1 MIERVLAN
9 SYRIVE
15 KVGEGGMGSVYRAV
29 DLMLER
35 DVAIKAIRPELS
47 RDPEM
52 VERFRSEA
60 RTLARVSH
68 PAIATIY
75 SFFQDG
81 GDLFLAMEYVRGRSL
96 SKILEAEGAL
106 PWNRAVK
113 ILGSALDGIAEAHR
127 AGIIH
132 RDLKPDNLMITDSG
146 SVKVTDF
153 GIARMA
159 GSGHLTRTGLM
170 VGTLRYMAP
179 EQIQGEE
186 ADARSDIYSLGG
198 VLFQMLTGRPAF
210 EGKSDYAILKAQIE
224 EMPPPPSTAAPAPGI
239 PDWLDRAVLRSL
251 AKKPADRFQS
261 VEGMRRFLDTRGASE
276 AEEAARPAP
285 LLPPEEIEELPT
297 IVKPPRQY
305 PATPPPLP
313 PLPPIPT
320 GPSAQPPVLPP
331 LPPGADARPGRSPV
345 VPPPLPTMA
354 SGAPPVSTDVGLYQ
368 PVPSGLSGPRRS
380 GLGWKLAIGAAAVV
394 AVLTGVGLALLTDD
408 DNPQPAQETPAAA
421 TAEPTPS
428 SQDPEILEAETP
440 APTVVITPAGDDT
453 EQETAAAPPPSRP
466 RPVPATTPAE
476 EESEEAESPAETTAV
491 YQPPVEPEPSPE
503 PPQAA
508 AAPFEELKQ
517 LGIELQGDSRKLLDD
532 FQTYLEQKEGN
543 GGEIT
548 DDDDDLSELLE
559 SFADSAEKFN
569 KYIQGGGFLARLRR
583 RGDTQTRP
591 LLAKRAKD
599 LADRASEV
607 DALMAKAQPS
617 AEIRQ
622 AWQRLRQKGQRAGR
636 LVASL
641 Q

>member
-9 SYRIVE
+9 NYRVVE
-15 KVGEGGMGSVYRAV
+15 KVGEGGMGAVYRAV

-35 DVAIKAIRPELS
+35 DVAIKAIKPELS

-52 VERFRSEA
+52 VERFRTEA

-68 PAIATIY
+68 PAIAAVY
-75 SFFQDG
+75 SFFQDN
-81 GDLFLAMEYVRGRSL
+81 GDLFLAMELVRGRSL
-96 SKILEAEGAL
+96 SKVLDAEGAL
-106 PWNRAVK
+106 PWDRAVK

-132 RDLKPDNLMITDSG
+132 RDLKPDNLMITNTG
-146 SVKVTDF
+146 GVKVTDF

-198 VLFQMLTGRPAF
+198 VLYQMLTGRPAF

-224 EMPPPPSTAAPAPGI
+224 EMPAPPSTAAPGPGI
-239 PDWLDRAVLRSL
+239 PEWLDRAVLRAL

-261 VEGMRRFLDTRGASE
+261 VEAMRRFLDTRGASE
-276 AEEAARPAP
+276 EVEDARPFP
-285 LLPPEEIEELPT
+285 LVPEEPEEIAELPT
-297 IVKPPRQY
+297 VVTPPR
-305 PATPPPLP
+305 PLPPPLP

-320 GPSAQPPVLPP
+320 APSSRPPAPP
-331 LPPGADARPGRSPV
+331 SGVDARPGMSPV

-354 SGAPPVSTDVGLYQ
+354 SGAPPVSTDVSLYQ
-368 PVPSGLSGPRRS
+368 PVPRKRS
-380 GLGWKLAIGAAAVV
+380 GLGWKLAVAVAAVL

-408 DNPQPAQETPAAA
+408 DASQTAQETPAV
-421 TAEPTPS
+421 TGPEPTPGETV
-428 SQDPEILEAETP
+428 EIAETP
-440 APTVVITPAGDDT
+440 ESTVEISPASDDS
-453 EQETAAAPPPSRP
+453 EQVAQVPPSPPLPRP
-466 RPVPATTPAE
+466 RPTPSPAPDEPAE
-476 EESEEAESPAETTAV
+476 ETEAPAESTAV

-503 PPQAA
+503 EPEEI
-508 AAPFEELKQ
+508 AAPFEELKR
-517 LGIELQGDSRKLLDD
+517 LGSEI
-532 FQTYLEQKEGN
+532 QTSSAGLFTTYQAWMEQKENG

-548 DDDDDLSELLE
+548 DDDDELEELIE
-559 SFADSAEKFN
+559 AFADSAEKFN

-583 RGDTQTRP
+583 RGDTEVRP
-591 LLAKRAKD
+591 LLAKRMKG
-599 LADRASEV
+599 LADQAAQV
-607 DALMAKAQPS
+607 DTLMARVQPS
-617 AEIRQ
+617 AEVRQ
-622 AWQRLRQKGQRAGR
+622 AWQQLRQRGQRAGR
-636 LVASL
+636 IVAAL